1 MTNLDKINLRNV
13 DITFKISCR
22 TLKQRETNVLGVAR
36 FNLGVVELSKYV
48 SCSQRLPITLS
59 EDSPVVLG
67 HLKVFV
73 KLGCG
78 RLYFGKEFVGK
89 RIFGGGVGCM
99 CGGFCEML
107 KSYK

>member
-1 MTNLDKINLRNV
+1 MHDVSNLNKISLRNV

-22 TLKQRETNVLGVAR
+22 TLKQKETNVLGFAK
-36 FNLGVVELSKYV
+36 FNLETVELSKYV

-59 EDSPVVLG
+59 EDSPVVIG

-73 KLGCG
+73 KFGCG

-89 RIFGGGVGCM
+89 NSKK
-99 CGGFCEML
+99 L
-107 KSYK
+107 Q